1 MNVIEKKAKR
11 MSWYLHDRLVTL
23 AAKYKISEGD
33 LNTFKKA
40 MDETAEDWFT
50 EDMLGDAIRL
60 GRIKE
65 EVKKP
70 LSKQDLAALLAKVRI
85 EIKNMLEFNPGYGY
99 ETMKKY
105 ADLHGYPCEKEDA
118 DAPFYTETFLYLV
131 LGKEDAR
138 SVLYPMQQLAEMLGV
153 KAGKEEEDA

>member
-11 MSWYLHDRLVTL
+11 MSSYLHDRLKTL
-23 AAKYKISEGD
+23 AEKYKISEMD
-33 LNTFKKA
+33 LNTFKHA
-40 MDETAEDWFT
+40 MDKTAEDWFT

-70 LSKQDLAALLAKVRI
+70 LSKTDLAALLAQVRI
-85 EIKNMLEFNPGYGY
+85 MVKKMLDFNPGYGY

-105 ADLHGYPCEKEDA
+105 ADLNDYPCEKEDA
-118 DAPFYTETFLYLV
+118 DARFYTETFLYLV

-138 SVLYPMQQLAEMLGV
+138 SVLYPMQRLAEMLGV
-153 KAGKEEEDA
+153 KGE